1 MQLLTRQ
8 RAIILKGHSYCTLTM
23 EATWMK
29 KLTVSYTSSALI
41 LLEGHLTSVHYALDK
56 QILDG
61 VQIAKD
67 IERSLYYYPQG
78 M

>member
-1 MQLLTRQ
+1 
-8 RAIILKGHSYCTLTM
+8 M
-23 EATWMK
+23 EAIWTK
-29 KLTVSYTSSALI
+29 KLMVSQMN
-41 LLEGHLTSVHYALDK
+41 LLDVCANNHLTSVRYALDK

-78 M
+78 RRATR